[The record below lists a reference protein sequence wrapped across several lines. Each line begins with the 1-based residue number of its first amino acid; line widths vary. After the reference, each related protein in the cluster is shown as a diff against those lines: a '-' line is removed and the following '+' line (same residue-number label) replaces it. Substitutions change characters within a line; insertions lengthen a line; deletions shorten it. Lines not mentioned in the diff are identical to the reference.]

1 MGIGDRQHERP
12 RTPSALTPPLRDPRP
27 YAVSPQP
34 RTLEPRWSRRHSAH
48 DRPPRAPTAPPR
60 LSGMLCRH
68 TAAVNRQVDASGPA
82 GSAGMTPRGAG
93 TTASVAAL
101 DDRIRTRAG
110 GSGALPRSGAA
121 QVREDLPDDGGIV
134 EGGFTLCRC
143 VPLHGPPRRSILVD
157 LRSLAARSRVQQGH
171 LPARIEVAGSG
182 TSLDLGHSAH
192 PPFTDEVP
200 SRDRR
205 KQLGRLLE
213 GHQLLRSRA
222 PASCRSPT
230 TRAPLRDV
238 GRDGRRGH
246 RPEGPR
252 VAIPPGR
259 TLAGVA

>member
-1 MGIGDRQHERP
+1 M
-12 RTPSALTPPLRDPRP
+12 LRWR
-27 YAVSPQP
+27 
-34 RTLEPRWSRRHSAH
+34 
-48 DRPPRAPTAPPR
+48 
-60 LSGMLCRH
+60 

-82 GSAGMTPRGAG
+82 GSAGMTPRGPG

-143 VPLHGPPRRSILVD
+143 VPLHGPPRRSILSSICV
-157 LRSLAARSRVQQGH
+157 RWRRVLASSKGIF
-171 LPARIEVAGSG
+171 PTRIEVADSG